1 MNTQTLN
8 LIVAFVATFVVGL
21 FVMPILK
28 KFKVGQVVRNDGPK
42 EHLKKQG
49 TPTMGGIIMLIVLV
63 VILAINS
70 IKYPTLILAIISILV
85 SIGILLSFM
94 YIPFCQKY
102 LHMLPIAWQDWVAVI
117 ISVIVVFIFE
127 EGRKAEIK
135 D

>member
-28 KFKVGQVVRNDGPK
+28 KFKVGQVVRDDGPK

-49 TPTMGGIIMLIVLV
+49 TPTMGGIIMLIVIV

-70 IKYPTLILAIISILV
+70 IKYPRL
-85 SIGILLSFM
+85 
-94 YIPFCQKY
+94 
-102 LHMLPIAWQDWVAVI
+102 WQWRFRRNPGSRCWWSVADGHYR
-117 ISVIVVFIFE
+117 S
-127 EGRKAEIK
+127 R
-135 D
+135 